1 MLGIGVGVGLL
12 PQSLVHY
19 RYDIL
24 ASFGLVLVKDWRWTA
39 EIQKIHHKQQP
50 AHHFSRYILRRAK
63 PAHLIKDFSIL
74 SCISVMAIE
83 VSYDVLAKDGP

>member
-1 MLGIGVGVGLL
+1 MLGVGLL
-12 PQSLVHY
+12 PRMLVY
-19 RYDIL
+19 YLYDIL

-39 EIQKIHHKQQP
+39 EIQKIHHKQP
-50 AHHFSRYILRRAK
+50 TSTSFFPYILRRAK